1 MSEVV
6 AEQIEDIEMALLIE
20 GLYRACG
27 VDFRQY
33 APQTLKR
40 RLRACLRQER
50 VTSLSGL
57 QERVLRDPACKERV
71 ITALTVKVTAMFR
84 DPRFYRAF
92 RHLVVPM
99 LRTYPFLRLWHAGCS
114 TGEEAYA
121 MAILLEE
128 EGLYARCRIYATD
141 MDDEALRQA
150 ARGEFALA
158 SMRDNTRNYLAAES
172 HGCFSDYYVVKG
184 DRAVLD
190 PELRRN
196 IIFGRHDLVSEPSFN
211 EFHVIL
217 CRNVLIYFR
226 KALQDRVHELLYESL
241 GRLGYLGLGR
251 SETIEFTPHAA
262 SYRSVA
268 EGERIYRKMR

>member
-1 MSEVV
+1 MV
-6 AEQIEDIEMALLIE
+6 EQAVEEIEDIEMALLVE
-20 GLYRACG
+20 ALYRACG

-40 RLRACLRQER
+40 RLRACVRHER
-50 VTSLSGL
+50 VASLSGL
-57 QERVLRDPACKERV
+57 QERVLRDPACQERV
-71 ITALTVKVTAMFR
+71 VTALTIKVTAMFR

-92 RHLVVPM
+92 RRFVVPM

-141 MDDEALRQA
+141 MDDGVLGEA
-150 ARGEFALA
+150 ARGEFPLA
-158 SMRDNTRNYLAAES
+158 SMRENTRNYLAAES
-172 HGCFSDYYVVKG
+172 RGCFSDYYVVKG

-190 PELRRN
+190 PALRRN

-251 SETIEFTPHAA
+251 SETIEFTPYAA

-268 EGERIYRKMR
+268 EGERLYRKMQ